1 MKFGELSDSFYHYYR
16 KWEKDKDPFVQEL
29 DNLFL
34 ISKLRRLSDES
45 TTTTLTKPPCLK
57 SIRLNFR
64 FFTKIMLYCNKNTI
78 ERIK

>member
-1 MKFGELSDSFYHYYR
+1 MKFGELSDSFYSYYR

-34 ISKLRRLSDES
+34 ISKLKRMSKEMDNS
-45 TTTTLTKPPCLK
+45 LTRKQPCLR

-64 FFTKIMLYCNKNTI
+64 YFTKIMLHYNKNNI
-78 ERIK
+78 ELIK